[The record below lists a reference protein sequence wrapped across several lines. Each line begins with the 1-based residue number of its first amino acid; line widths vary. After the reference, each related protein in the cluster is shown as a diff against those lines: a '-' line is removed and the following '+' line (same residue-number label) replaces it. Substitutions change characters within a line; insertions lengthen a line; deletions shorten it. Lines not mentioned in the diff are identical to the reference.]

1 MPSARLIYADSVR
14 DPDLYLATGIS
25 VGDPFT
31 YVETDGK
38 RVIVTS
44 ELEAD
49 AARRNST
56 ATDVWTGTEFGAREL
71 IKGGM
76 DWNAASL
83 EVVHRVLHRLGV
95 DDVAVPPS
103 FPLELADYLRA
114 REVTVHTDRAGYEM
128 RRRVKDERALAG
140 IRIAQRATEAAFAR
154 VVELLGAS
162 TPGADGLALDG
173 ETLTAERLTT
183 AIEDVLRTH
192 GCEGEPPLVGNGPTG
207 ANVHEHGSGPI
218 RPHESVIV
226 DIFPRHAATRF
237 FADMT
242 RTFCF
247 GKAPDQLL
255 HMHATV
261 YEALRVSTER
271 IAAGVN
277 GKVVWEAACDA
288 IEAGGY
294 RTTRGLADG
303 ESLDEDFF
311 HGLGHGV
318 GVEVHEAPNMGLAG
332 DDLVVGDV
340 VTIEPGVYRK
350 GFGGIRLE
358 DLAVVREGGCEVLTD
373 FPYDLE
379 INAYAE
385 PGTVP

>member
-1 MPSARLIYADSVR
+1 MPDSRLIYADSIR
-14 DPDLYLATGIS
+14 DPDLFVATGIS
-25 VGDPFT
+25 VVDPFA
-31 YVETDGK
+31 YVETNGK

-49 AARRNST
+49 AARRHSS
-56 ATDVWTGTEFGAREL
+56 ATDVWTGAEFGAREL
-71 IKGGM
+71 VKGGM
-76 DWNAASL
+76 SHEMASL
-83 EVVHRVLHRLGV
+83 EVVRRALEKLGV
-95 DDVAVPPS
+95 NAVSVPPS
-103 FPLELADYLRA
+103 FPLELADYLRE
-114 REVTVHTDRAGYEM
+114 RGVTVQADRTPFEM
-128 RRRVKDERALAG
+128 RRRVKDERQLAG
-140 IRIAQRATEAAFAR
+140 IRAAQRATEAAFAR
-154 VVELLGAS
+154 AVEVLGAS
-162 TPGADGLALDG
+162 SPGSDGLVFEG
-173 ETLTAERLTT
+173 ETLTAERLTGEL
-183 AIEDVLRTH
+183 EDVLRAH

-207 ANVHEHGSGPI
+207 ANVHEHGKGPV
-218 RPHESVIV
+218 RPHESVII
-226 DIFPRHAATRF
+226 DIFPRHIESRYH
-237 FADMT
+237 ADMT

-247 GKAPDQLL
+247 GEAPEQLR

-261 YEALRVSTER
+261 YEALRASEEA

-332 DDLVVGDV
+332 DDLMAGDV

-358 DLAVVREGGCEVLTD
+358 DLGVVTAGGCDILTN

-379 INAYAE
+379 IKA
-385 PGTVP
+385 

>member
-1 MPSARLIYADSVR
+1 MIHADSVR

-25 VGDPFT
+25 IIDPFT

-76 DWNAASL
+76 DWNVATL
-83 EVVHRVLHRLGV
+83 EVVRRVLQKL
-95 DDVAVPPS
+95 DVSDASVPPS
-103 FPLELADYLRA
+103 FPVELADYLREHGIA
-114 REVTVHTDRAGYEM
+114 VSADRAGFEM
-128 RRRVKDERALAG
+128 RRRVKDEHALAG

-154 VVELLGAS
+154 VVELLGAAS
-162 TPGADGLALDG
+162 PGPGGLVLDG
-173 ETLTAERLTT
+173 ETLTCERVTA
-183 AIEDVLRTH
+183 AIEDVLRAH
-192 GCEGEPPLVGNGPTG
+192 GCEGEPPLVAAGPTG
-207 ANVHEHGSGPI
+207 ANVHEHGAGPI
-218 RPHESVIV
+218 RPHESLIV
-226 DIFPRHAATRF
+226 DIFPRHTASRF

-247 GKAPDQLL
+247 GEAPDQLR

-277 GKVVWEAACDA
+277 GKIVWEAACDV
-288 IEAGGY
+288 IEAGGF

-332 DDLVVGDV
+332 DDLVAGDV

-379 INAYAE
+379 IN
-385 PGTVP
+385 P

>member
-1 MPSARLIYADSVR
+1 MPDSRLIYADSIR
-14 DPDLYLATGIS
+14 DPDLFVATGIS
-25 VGDPFT
+25 IVDPFA

-49 AARRNST
+49 AARRNSS
-56 ATDVWTGTEFGAREL
+56 ATDVWTGSEFGAREL
-71 IKGGM
+71 VKGGM
-76 DWNAASL
+76 SYETASL
-83 EVVHRVLHRLGV
+83 EVVRRALDKLGV
-95 DDVAVPPS
+95 TAVTVPPS
-103 FPLELADYLRA
+103 FPLELADYLRE
-114 REVTVHTDRAGYEM
+114 RGVTVQADRTPFEM
-128 RRRVKDERALAG
+128 RRRLKDERQLAG
-140 IRIAQRATEAAFAR
+140 IRAAQLATEAAFAR
-154 VVELLGAS
+154 AVEVLGAS
-162 TPGADGLALDG
+162 SPGSDGLVFEG
-173 ETLTAERLTT
+173 ETLTAERLTGEL
-183 AIEDVLRTH
+183 EDVLRAH

-207 ANVHEHGSGPI
+207 ANVHEHGKGPI
-218 RPHESVIV
+218 RPHESVII
-226 DIFPRHAATRF
+226 DIFPRHIASRYH
-237 FADMT
+237 ADMT

-247 GKAPDQLL
+247 GEAPGQLR

-261 YEALRVSTER
+261 YEALRASEEA

-277 GKVVWEAACDA
+277 GKAVWEAACTA

-332 DDLVVGDV
+332 DDLMVGDV

-350 GFGGIRLE
+350 GFGGVRLE
-358 DLAVVREGGCEVLTD
+358 DLGVVTEGGCDILTS

-379 INAYAE
+379 IRA
-385 PGTVP
+385 

>member
-1 MPSARLIYADSVR
+1 MR
-14 DPDLYLATGIS
+14 DADLYVATGVTI
-25 VGDPFT
+25 VDAFT

-56 ATDVWTGTEFGAREL
+56 ATDVWTGTEFGVREL
-71 IKGGM
+71 VRQGM
-76 DWNAASL
+76 DRDEVGL
-83 EVVHRVLHRLGV
+83 EVVRRALERLDV
-95 DDVAVPPS
+95 DDVAVPPT
-103 FPLELADYLRA
+103 FPLALADYLRGHG
-114 REVTVHTDRAGYEM
+114 VGVHTDPKGYEL

-140 IRIAQRATEAAFAR
+140 IRAAQRATEAANAY
-154 VVELLGAS
+154 VVETLGAS
-162 TPGADGLALDG
+162 SPGGDGLVFEG
-173 ETLTAERLTT
+173 ELLTAERLT
-183 AIEDVLRTH
+183 AGIEDVLRTH
-192 GCEGEPPLVGNGPTG
+192 GCEGEPPLVGNGPIG

-218 RPHESVIV
+218 RPHESIIV
-226 DIFPRHAATRF
+226 DIFPRHAASRY

-242 RTFCF
+242 RTFCV
-247 GKAPDQLL
+247 GDAPEQLRD
-255 HMHATV
+255 MH
-261 YEALRVSTER
+261 RVVLETLKRSTER

-277 GKVVWEAACDA
+277 GRDVWETACDV

-294 RTTRGLADG
+294 RTTRGLAAS

-318 GVEVHEAPNMGLAG
+318 GVEVHEAPSMGLSG
-332 DDLVVGDV
+332 DDLLAGDV

-350 GFGGIRLE
+350 GFGGVRLE

-373 FPYDLE
+373 FAYDLE
-379 INAYAE
+379 IR
-385 PGTVP
+385 P

>member
-1 MPSARLIYADSVR
+1 VIHADSIR
-14 DPDLYLATGIS
+14 DPDLFLATGIS
-25 VGDPFT
+25 VVDEFT

-71 IKGGM
+71 VKSGM
-76 DWNAASL
+76 NYNEASL
-83 EVVHRVLHRLGV
+83 EVVRRALEKL
-95 DDVAVPPS
+95 DVRDAAVPPS
-103 FPLELADYLRA
+103 FPVELADYLR
-114 REVTVHTDRAGYEM
+114 EHGITVRADRAGFEM

-154 VVELLGAS
+154 VVEVLGAS
-162 TPGADGLALDG
+162 SPGADGLVFEG
-173 ETLTAERLTT
+173 ETLSAERLTA
-183 AIEDVLRTH
+183 AIEDVLRAH
-192 GCEGEPPLVGNGPTG
+192 GCEGEPPLVGNGPIG

-226 DIFPRHAATRF
+226 DIFPRHTASRF

-247 GKAPDQLL
+247 GEAPEQLR

-261 YEALRVSTER
+261 YDALRVSTDR

-277 GKVVWEAACDA
+277 GRVVWEAACDA

-332 DDLVVGDV
+332 DDLIAGDV

-358 DLAVVREGGCEVLTD
+358 DLAVVREGGCDVLTD

-379 INAYAE
+379 IK
-385 PGTVP
+385 P

>member
-1 MPSARLIYADSVR
+1 MPDSRLIYADSIR
-14 DPDLYLATGIS
+14 DPDLFVATGIS
-25 VGDPFT
+25 IVDPFA

-49 AARRNST
+49 AARRNSS
-56 ATDVWTGTEFGAREL
+56 ATDVWTGSEFGAREL
-71 IKGGM
+71 VKGGM
-76 DWNAASL
+76 SYETASL
-83 EVVHRVLHRLGV
+83 EVVRRALEKLGV
-95 DDVAVPPS
+95 TAVTVPPS
-103 FPLELADYLRA
+103 FPLELADYLRE
-114 REVTVHTDRAGYEM
+114 RGVTVQADRTPFEM
-128 RRRVKDERALAG
+128 RRRVKDEHQLAG
-140 IRIAQRATEAAFAR
+140 IRAAQRATEAAFAR
-154 VVELLGAS
+154 AVEVLGAS
-162 TPGADGLALDG
+162 SPGSDGLVFEG
-173 ETLTAERLTT
+173 ETLTAERLTGEL
-183 AIEDVLRTH
+183 EDVLRAH

-207 ANVHEHGSGPI
+207 ANVHEHGTGPI
-218 RPHESVIV
+218 RPHESVII
-226 DIFPRHAATRF
+226 DIFPRHIASRYH
-237 FADMT
+237 ADMT

-247 GKAPDQLL
+247 GEAPEQLR

-261 YEALRVSTER
+261 YEALRASEEA

-277 GKVVWEAACDA
+277 GRAVWEAACDA

-332 DDLVVGDV
+332 DDLIVGDV

-350 GFGGIRLE
+350 GFGGVRLE
-358 DLAVVREGGCEVLTD
+358 DLGVVTEGGCDILTS

-379 INAYAE
+379 IRA
-385 PGTVP
+385 